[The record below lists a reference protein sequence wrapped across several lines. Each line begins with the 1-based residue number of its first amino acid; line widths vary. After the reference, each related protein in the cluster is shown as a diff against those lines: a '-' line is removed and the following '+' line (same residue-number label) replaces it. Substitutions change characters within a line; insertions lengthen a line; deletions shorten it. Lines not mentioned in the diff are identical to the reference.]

1 MLVLGIESS
10 CDETAAA
17 VVRDGREILSSVIAS
32 QMELHSPWGGVVP
45 EIASREHLQK
55 IEPIVQQAL
64 LSAGVSLGEI
74 EALAVTNGPGL
85 VGSLLVGVC
94 YAKSLAYALD
104 IPFIG
109 VNHIEGH
116 VYSVVFENPPVQ
128 YPALALIVSGGHTN
142 IFHIPV
148 EGAYK
153 VVSRTRDDAAGEAF
167 DKVAK
172 MLGLGYPGGPLI
184 EELAKKGD
192 AGKVRFPQA
201 KISDGRPDLSFSGL
215 KTAVARH
222 IRENNIEPFR
232 NGDVPTQTIKDLV
245 AGFQAAVVTALV
257 GTMEKLAR
265 ELRPTS
271 LIVAGGVA
279 CNMALR
285 GAAVAAGKRLALP
298 VYFPS
303 KHLST
308 DNAAMIAAAGY
319 AHLKNGERSD
329 LRMTADITLRLQNL
343 DNEDAELRKRNVRYR
358 I

>member
-17 VVRDGREILSSVIAS
+17 LVRDGREILSSVIAS
-32 QMELHSPWGGVVP
+32 QIDMHRPWGGVVP
-45 EIASREHLQK
+45 ELASREHLEK
-55 IEPIVQQAL
+55 IEPIVT
-64 LSAGVSLGEI
+64 
-74 EALAVTNGPGL
+74 EALARAGVVQGDIDAIAVTQGPGL
-85 VGSLLVGVC
+85 IGSLLVGVC
-94 YAKSLAYALD
+94 YAKALAYALD
-104 IPFIG
+104 IPLAG

-116 VYSVVFENPPVQ
+116 VYSVAFENPEVE

-142 IFHIPV
+142 IFSVPK
-148 EGAYK
+148 EGSYK

-184 EELAKKGD
+184 EKLAG
-192 AGKVRFPQA
+192 AGGSAHIKFTQA

-215 KTAVARH
+215 KTAVARYV
-222 IRENNIEPFR
+222 RENDIAPLE
-232 NGDVPTQTIKDLV
+232 NGDEPTQVIKDL
-245 AGFQAAVVTALV
+245 AASFQTAVVKALV
-257 GTMEKLAR
+257 GTLERLAN
-265 ELRPTS
+265 ELSPRT

-285 GAAVAAGKRLALP
+285 GAVEAAGRRLRLP

-308 DNAAMIAAAGY
+308 DNAAMIAAAGHF
-319 AHLKNGERSD
+319 HLVNGERAG
-329 LRMTADITLRLQNL
+329 LRMTADITMRLQNFES
-343 DNEDAELRKRNVRYR
+343 EDAELRRRKVRYR
-358 I
+358 L